1 MSREVGSKQFN
12 GNKLKTTFKE
22 KPCQCYSIQLS
33 EHFVGGEYAC
43 CVFPFKYG
51 EITYNQCV
59 NSGYTQPWCATE
71 VDSNGNYLKWM
82 HCDENCKIAY
92 PVFGE
97 TTTSTTTTTTMTTT
111 TTLKGKICIS
121 NFDLEIDF

>member
-1 MSREVGSKQFN
+1 
-12 GNKLKTTFKE
+12 
-22 KPCQCYSIQLS
+22 
-33 EHFVGGEYAC
+33 
-43 CVFPFKYG
+43 
-51 EITYNQCV
+51 
-59 NSGYTQPWCATE
+59 
-71 VDSNGNYLKWM
+71 M